1 MIELSEIV
9 PYSSMDSMMSE
20 LNSLKWNNKEWSAA
34 DWGQVGDLTN
44 LPVKAPLL
52 VEWIRLIRILK
63 TVEEYV
69 KKNDYRTDRSG
80 YPYTVKT
87 VTDLPG
93 NYVQDYHVRLE
104 CSGNSII
111 IHTNGFYIGPPSYR
125 RQPYEALNEV
135 FLPLNQLRDDL
146 EDTTKRC
153 FTWFFEWNLEEH
165 TCPESF
171 LKRIYQKCHS
181 IAEGIDDLVK

>member
-1 MIELSEIV
+1 MSEIDIF
-9 PYSSMDSMMSE
+9 PYSSVDRMFTA
-20 LNSLKWNNKEWSAA
+20 LNDLKWNNKEWSTA

-52 VEWIRLIRILK
+52 VDWIRLIRILK

-69 KKNDYRTDRSG
+69 KKNDYRADRSG
-80 YPYTVKT
+80 YPYSVKL

-93 NYVQDYHVRLE
+93 DYVQDYHVRLE
-104 CSGNSII
+104 CFGNSII
-111 IHTNGFYIGPPSYR
+111 IHTNGYYIGTPSYR

-146 EDTTKRC
+146 EDTTKKC
-153 FTWFFEWNLEEH
+153 FSWFFVWNLDEH
-165 TCPESF
+165 TCPETF
-171 LKRIYQKCHS
+171 LKSIYQKCRS
-181 IAEGIDDLVK
+181 VAEGIDD